1 MALGHATVRCSSAMR
16 TGGPLAR
23 CADEAVS
30 AALAPLRGTVPDLA
44 VVFGNGPD
52 ADELGAAL
60 ARASQLSGATTSLGC
75 TATAGLMAG
84 PHANEDQPGVSVWL
98 ACLPGARLRAFHL
111 EVMRTPQS
119 IAVVGM
125 PPAASDDRVGIVLA
139 DAWSFP
145 VEGFVDQSAVAY
157 PGLPL
162 AGGLAAGAAGAGS
175 TRLLVDGRVVDRGA
189 VGVIVSGDVAVTTA
203 VSQGCRPIGSPM
215 TVTAADG
222 NVISTLAGQPA
233 VARMRQVISEL
244 PPGDQALASRGLQLG
259 IARDE
264 YVDDP
269 DQGDYVVRG
278 LLGADEPSGALL
290 VGDSV
295 EVGQTVCFQLR
306 DDAAAQADLV
316 TTLGDLRA
324 ALPPEDVTGVLLFSC
339 NGRGSA
345 LFADAAHDAL
355 TVSGAFPGAS
365 VAGYFAAGEVGPV
378 AGRNFVHGFTASLVV
393 VAATMGGES
402 HDC

>member
-1 MALGHATVRCSSAMR
+1 MR
-16 TGGPLAR
+16 TGLPLAR
-23 CADEAVS
+23 CADEAVG
-30 AALAPLRGTVPDLA
+30 AALAQLRGRVPDLA
-44 VVFGNGPD
+44 VVFVNGPD
-52 ADELGAAL
+52 ADELGATL
-60 ARASQLSGATTSLGC
+60 ARAAQLSGATTSVGC
-75 TATAGLMAG
+75 TAAAGLMAG
-84 PHANEDQPGVSVWL
+84 QHASEDEPGVSVWL

-111 EVMRTPQS
+111 EVMRTPES

-125 PPAASDDRVGIVLA
+125 PPAADDDRVGIVLA

-145 VEGFVDQSAVAY
+145 VEGFVDHSVVVY

-162 AGGLAAGAAGAGS
+162 AGGLAAGASGAGS
-175 TRLLVDGRVVDRGA
+175 TRLLIDGRVVDRGA
-189 VGVIVSGDVAVTTA
+189 VGVLLSGDITVATA

-233 VARMRQVISEL
+233 LTRMRQVIAEL
-244 PPGDQALASRGLQLG
+244 TPGDQALASRGIQLG

-264 YVDDP
+264 YVDDL

-278 LLGADEPSGALL
+278 LLGADEPAGSLV
-290 VGDSV
+290 VGDAV

-306 DDAAAQADLV
+306 DDAAAEADLV
-316 TTLGDLRA
+316 TTLGRLRSV
-324 ALPPEDVTGVLLFSC
+324 LPPDDVTGVLLFSC

-345 LFADAAHDAL
+345 LFAEADHDAL

-393 VAATMGGES
+393 VGAMPLEGES
-402 HDC
+402 HGR